1 MAIPSIATLRQE
13 ADDLLQP
20 RVSDGQMEAIIAG
33 ALAAYNNGTPIPS
46 NTSFQD
52 LVLQCQPLID
62 QARRDVR
69 AIYLSQFLKFLENL
83 TGGGGGG
90 GGGAML
96 PPVNNLVA
104 LRALTPPTSAVTV
117 LMLGYNTAG
126 DGFGRLMYWDLS
138 GTDADNPPLVVRPDT
153 YSGSG
158 VWKQAI

>member
-1 MAIPSIATLRQE
+1 MAIPSIATLRTE

-33 ALAAYNNGTPIPS
+33 ALAAYNVGTPIAS
-46 NTSFQD
+46 TTSFQD
-52 LVLQCQPLID
+52 LVLQSQPLID

-83 TGGGGGG
+83 TSGGG
-90 GGGAML
+90 GGGAAA
-96 PPVNNLVA
+96 PVNNLVA

-117 LMLGYNTAG
+117 LMLGYDTPG
-126 DGFGRLMYWDLS
+126 DGYGRLFYWDS
-138 GTDADNPPLVVRPDT
+138 AGAEADNPPLVVRPDAFT
-153 YSGSG
+153 GAG

>member
-1 MAIPSIATLRQE
+1 MSIPSIATLRSE

-33 ALAAYNNGTPIPS
+33 ALAAYNVGTPIAS
-46 NTSFQD
+46 TTSFQD

-83 TGGGGGG
+83 TSG
-90 GGGAML
+90 GGGAAA
-96 PPVNNLVA
+96 PVNNLVA

-117 LMLGYNTAG
+117 LMLGYDTPG
-126 DGFGRLMYWDLS
+126 DGYGRLFYWDSS
-138 GTDADNPPLVVRPDT
+138 GSEADNPPLVVRPDLF
-153 YSGSG
+153 SGAG